1 MKLQALKNSAL
12 LAMAGLAFAFAG
24 CEKKSDEAA
33 NQANRADRDKNRVR
47 TVSDE
52 MPPPAVKDLKTCGG
66 DQAAACT
73 ENEFCQ
79 YPLGSCGTGAAAIGN
94 CMKKPEMCAEV
105 NEPICG
111 CNGKTYANECKA
123 WLEGISVKSKGECPE
138 SGTGGTETPK
148 PQPENP

>member
-1 MKLQALKNSAL
+1 MKLQVLKNSAFVV
-12 LAMAGLAFAFAG
+12 MAGLAFALAG
-24 CEKKSDEAA
+24 CEKKTDKTASQPE
-33 NQANRADRDKNRVR
+33 RDKNRVR

-52 MPPPAVKDLKTCGG
+52 MPPPAGRDIKTCGG
-66 DQAAACT
+66 DQAATCT

-79 YPLGSCGTGAAAIGN
+79 YPLGSCGTGTAAAGN

-111 CNGKTYANECKA
+111 CDGKTYGNECRA
-123 WLEGISVKSKGECPE
+123 WLEGVSVKSKGECPE
-138 SGTGGTETPK
+138 TGNPGSEPE